1 MVIPFFYEMPI
12 TLESGNVVE
21 IPELCFLC
29 LFAAISN
36 LNNTKNMKILSVS
49 DVVKPR
55 LLQHPDSDSFADI
68 DLILSCGDLP
78 PEYLARLVNFF
89 KAPLYY
95 VRGNHDI
102 RYAETPPAGCS
113 DLHGRLVKNRGINIL
128 GLEGS
133 HWYNGGPYQ
142 YEEWQM
148 RSIIRRLRPTLWWR
162 GGVDVVIT
170 HAPPRHIQDAEDPCH
185 KGFEC
190 FRRLIQKYRPAYFI
204 HGHIH
209 REFSDPAKRIT
220 IFDRTKVVNTYGY
233 YLLEIQN
240 PPDPE

>member
-1 MVIPFFYEMPI
+1 
-12 TLESGNVVE
+12 LG
-21 IPELCFLC
+21 
-29 LFAAISN
+29 LFAAASN
-36 LNNTKNMKILSVS
+36 LKIEKNMKILSVS

-55 LLQHPDSDSFADI
+55 LLQQSNSDALADV
-68 DLILSCGDLP
+68 DLIISCGDLP
-78 PEYLARLVNFF
+78 PEYLTRLVNAF

-102 RYAETPPAGCS
+102 RYNETPPAGCHN
-113 DLHGRLVKNRGINIL
+113 LHGMLVKNKGLKIL

-133 HWYNGGPYQ
+133 RWYNGGPCQ

-162 GGVDVVIT
+162 GGIDVVIT
-170 HAPPRHIQDAEDPCH
+170 HAPPRHIHDAQDPCH

-190 FRRLIQKYRPAYFI
+190 FRRLIKKYRPSYFI

-209 REFSDPAKRIT
+209 REFSDPSERIT
-220 IFDRTKVVNTYGY
+220 AVDRTKVVNTYGY
-233 YLLEIQN
+233 YLLEIETRPQA
-240 PPDPE
+240 E